1 MNCMNCGKPTRGDAV
16 LCRACAAE
24 ERRRT
29 RVAEHPAVNL
39 SKRPAPRR
47 LTAVLIAALCVTTA
61 AVVGLSIYLAAS
73 ANRRSVATARLRV
86 QQEELDRREYQLA
99 QSEDETTALTEQ
111 LAQLQADN
119 DDLRQ
124 QLRTLDSQLGA
135 ADSERNQ
142 ATSNYIQQVADLEQQ
157 LRQLESAQ
165 KTMEEDLNTLQ
176 EANKALTEDKDALQ
190 GQIDTLT
197 EERDN
202 LVYELDDLQDRYDL
216 LVANYRGND
225 GGSGTN
231 TTQYLNYKKKAD
243 FLDSYIVFVQDDS
256 TGYYHTYDWAN
267 FTSTTFWAYN
277 RSLAKSQ
284 GYTPC
289 PVCGG
294 GG

>member
-29 RVAEHPAVNL
+29 RVAEHPAANL

-86 QQEELDRREYQLA
+86 QQEELDRRGIPARRSPRTRTHGPER
-99 QSEDETTALTEQ
+99 SR

-142 ATSNYIQQVADLEQQ
+142 
-157 LRQLESAQ
+157 
-165 KTMEEDLNTLQ
+165 
-176 EANKALTEDKDALQ
+176 
-190 GQIDTLT
+190 
-197 EERDN
+197 
-202 LVYELDDLQDRYDL
+202 
-216 LVANYRGND
+216 
-225 GGSGTN
+225 
-231 TTQYLNYKKKAD
+231 
-243 FLDSYIVFVQDDS
+243 SYI
-256 TGYYHTYDWAN
+256 
-267 FTSTTFWAYN
+267 
-277 RSLAKSQ
+277 
-284 GYTPC
+284 
-289 PVCGG
+289 
-294 GG
+294 